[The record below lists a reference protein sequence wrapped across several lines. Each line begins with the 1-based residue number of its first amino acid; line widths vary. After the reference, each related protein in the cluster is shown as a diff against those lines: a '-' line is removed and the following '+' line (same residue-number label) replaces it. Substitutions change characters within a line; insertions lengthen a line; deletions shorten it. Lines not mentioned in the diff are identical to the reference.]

1 MASAEIQTLL
11 RFLSQDAKL
20 PLASAMGKVMDL
32 QKANLISVEQI
43 SKAELKSLQEI
54 FKDDKVAKQVLNAA
68 KRVSK
73 KRQAPTGN
81 SDSPQKKARGPA
93 RIDATPYETE
103 SALSLPM
110 SSASEDELSRIIL
123 LTNRAP
129 LVLAF
134 AVCVLKYTMPEQPI
148 SSRLSL
154 AQAVVSANSRSKAI
168 SLGIGSGK
176 TAEQEGW
183 GEGHP
188 VIKVL
193 GREIKVLK
201 RWDYNPQEGKP
212 TEELSSEQDAGNA
225 AAASA
230 DILGKGDSDGS
241 DTSPPLWGVDLEALR
256 SAQGSGPSPATKGST
271 SLPIFTPNS
280 AKSYLYRSFTEAAT
294 ETTETDIG
302 SSKTKRKSG
311 KQLEAEKETCLAY
324 LLQAIDLVCQS
335 WASTLSKEEL
345 DRRAWAWYLRVRP
358 DVQSGP
364 GEILELPAWSQ
375 LQPHQGE
382 LAVSALL
389 LQRVLHFPPLLL
401 CSASHS
407 RPAFTAAAAVAF
419 SALVFLARRAK
430 SKLPL
435 RFILIRDRRAP
446 AVPNPMEVYL
456 PDKQV
461 LEHGQ
466 PLPPKSS
473 APQRPE

>member
-32 QKANLISVEQI
+32 QKANLVSVEQL
-43 SKAELKSLQEI
+43 SKAEFKSLQEI

-103 SALSLPM
+103 LALSLPI

-168 SLGIGSGK
+168 SLGIETGK

-201 RWDYNPQEGKP
+201 RWGYNPQEGKP
-212 TEELSSEQDAGNA
+212 TEEPSPEQAVGNA
-225 AAASA
+225 AALSA
-230 DILGKGDSDGS
+230 DILGKEGSDGS
-241 DTSPPLWGVDLEALR
+241 ETSPPLWGVDLEALR

-302 SSKTKRKSG
+302 SSKTKRRSA
-311 KQLEAEKETCLAY
+311 KQLEVEKETCLGF

-358 DVQSGP
+358 DV
-364 GEILELPAWSQ
+364 
-375 LQPHQGE
+375 
-382 LAVSALL
+382 
-389 LQRVLHFPPLLL
+389 R
-401 CSASHS
+401 
-407 RPAFTAAAAVAF
+407 TAAAVAF
-419 SALVFLARRAK
+419 SALIILAPQAMR
-430 SKLPL
+430 KLSL
-435 RFILIRDRRAP
+435 RFIPMRDHRAP
-446 AVPNPMEVYL
+446 AVPNRMGVYY
-456 PDKQV
+456 PNKQV

-466 PLPPKSS
+466 PLPPKPS

>member
-20 PLASAMGKVMDL
+20 PLASAMSKVMDL
-32 QKANLISVEQI
+32 QKANLISVEQL

-54 FKDDKVAKQVLNAA
+54 FKDDKIAKQVLNAA

-93 RIDATPYETE
+93 RIAATPYETE
-103 SALSLPM
+103 SALSLHI

-168 SLGIGSGK
+168 SLGIESGK

-201 RWDYNPQEGKP
+201 RWDYNPQEGRP
-212 TEELSSEQDAGNA
+212 IEGSSSDQDGGTA

-230 DILGKGDSDGS
+230 DILGKRDSDGS

-256 SAQGSGPSPATKGST
+256 SAQGSGPGPATKADT

-294 ETTETDIG
+294 ETTEPDNG
-302 SSKTKRKSG
+302 SNKTKRKTV
-311 KQLEAEKETCLAY
+311 KQLEAEKETCLGY

-364 GEILELPAWSQ
+364 GGWGEKGQVKLSDIL
-375 LQPHQGE
+375 
-382 LAVSALL
+382 AL
-389 LQRVLHFPPLLL
+389 
-401 CSASHS
+401 
-407 RPAFTAAAAVAF
+407 
-419 SALVFLARRAK
+419 RR
-430 SKLPL
+430 
-435 RFILIRDRRAP
+435 
-446 AVPNPMEVYL
+446 NP
-456 PDKQV
+456 
-461 LEHGQ
+461 
-466 PLPPKSS
+466 
-473 APQRPE
+473 

>member
-32 QKANLISVEQI
+32 QKANLVSVEQL
-43 SKAELKSLQEI
+43 SKAEFKSLQEI

-103 SALSLPM
+103 LALSLPI

-168 SLGIGSGK
+168 SLGIETGK

-201 RWDYNPQEGKP
+201 RWGYNPQEGKP
-212 TEELSSEQDAGNA
+212 TEEPSPEQAVGNA
-225 AAASA
+225 AALSA
-230 DILGKGDSDGS
+230 DILGKEGSDGS
-241 DTSPPLWGVDLEALR
+241 ETSPPLWGVDLEALR

-302 SSKTKRKSG
+302 SSKTKRRSA
-311 KQLEAEKETCLAY
+311 KQLEVEKETCLGF

-358 DVQSGP
+358 DVRK
-364 GEILELPAWSQ
+364 ILEQPAWSQ

-382 LAVSALL
+382 LAVSPLL
-389 LQRVLHFPPLLL
+389 LLRVLHSLPLLL

-407 RPAFTAAAAVAF
+407 RSAFTAAAAVAF
-419 SALVFLARRAK
+419 SALIILAPQAMR
-430 SKLPL
+430 KLSL
-435 RFILIRDRRAP
+435 RFIPMRDHRAP
-446 AVPNPMEVYL
+446 AVPNRMGVYY
-456 PDKQV
+456 PNKQV

-466 PLPPKSS
+466 PLPPKPS